1 MKRIRITRSKFYAI
15 RKAIKLGI
23 TPKEVCERID
33 VVPSTITKILKA
45 HNFKEY
51 KEMGMVYGVGVKVLR
66 KRYLFILAIMV
77 VVLVVINLLI
87 K

>member
-1 MKRIRITRSKFYAI
+1 MKRLKITRSKFYAI
-15 RKAIKLGI
+15 RKAIKLGV

-51 KEMGMVYGVGVKVLR
+51 KEMGRVYGVGVKVLR
-66 KRYLFILAIMV
+66 KRYLFILIVIA
-77 VVLVVINLLI
+77 VVLLILNLR
-87 K
+87 

>member
-15 RKAIKLGI
+15 RKAIKLGV

-33 VVPSTITKILKA
+33 IVPSTITKILKA

-51 KEMGMVYGVGVKVLR
+51 KEMGRVYGVGVKVLR